1 MNMRGEKTQ
10 KKSCVVDLTADSDT
24 EEVPVIDLVSP
35 VASRKTPRLQQTT
48 SRDAIIVSESDDSDV
63 VIVPS
68 TSSSQP
74 KASLLQQKAAPITS
88 PHSSHTHLSPSH
100 HSPSSHDISCPI
112 CMDTK
117 QTFTDSGRTLVTT
130 KCGHIFCDS
139 CIKQS
144 ISLLHKCPTCSKR
157 LTLKQY
163 HRIYI

>member
-1 MNMRGEKTQ
+1 MRGEKTQ

-35 VASRKTPRLQQTT
+35 VVRKTSKKTPRHQQTT

-68 TSSSQP
+68 TSSSQ
-74 KASLLQQKAAPITS
+74 QKATLMTP
-88 PHSSHTHLSPSH
+88 PHSSHTHPSPSH

-117 QTFTDSGRTLVTT
+117 QTFTDSGRTLVAT